1 MKEPQRYSSLK
12 RAMQRQNGKSR
23 LPTNFTFTTMQR
35 VIEVNAAREKRE
47 NRIVFFATIV
57 ASLLLIAGSAYII
70 HPMVEN
76 YRFSMHEHIKTLN
89 INSETIEMYLPIFAA
104 VILLLLLE
112 IRLQAILK
120 RKLKE

>member
-70 HPMVEN
+70 APMVEN
-76 YRFSMHEHIKTLN
+76 YRFSMHEHINTLS

>member
-70 HPMVEN
+70 APMVEN
-76 YRFSMHEHIKTLN
+76 YRFSLHEHIKTLN

-104 VILLLLLE
+104 VILLIMLE

>member
-12 RAMQRQNGKSR
+12 RAMQRQNEKSR
-23 LPTNFTFTTMQR
+23 LSTNFTFTTMQR

-70 HPMVEN
+70 APMVEN

-104 VILLLLLE
+104 VILLLLLD
-112 IRLQAILK
+112 IKLRAIQ
-120 RKLKE
+120 RKKFNE

>member
-12 RAMQRQNGKSR
+12 MAMQRQDSKSK
-23 LPTNFTFTTMQR
+23 LSTNFTFATMQR

-70 HPMVEN
+70 APMVEN

>member
-12 RAMQRQNGKSR
+12 RAMQRQNEKSR

-57 ASLLLIAGSAYII
+57 ASLLLIAGSACII
-70 HPMVEN
+70 APMIEN
-76 YRFSMHEHIKTLN
+76 YTFSLPEFARAVSIDGEELE
-89 INSETIEMYLPIFAA
+89 IYLPFFAA
-104 VILLLLLE
+104 FMLLLLLD
-112 IRLQAILK
+112 IKLRAIQ
-120 RKLKE
+120 RKKFNE

>member
-12 RAMQRQNGKSR
+12 RAMQRQDSKSK
-23 LPTNFTFTTMQR
+23 LSTNFTFATMQR

-70 HPMVEN
+70 APMVEN

>member
-70 HPMVEN
+70 APMVEN
-76 YRFSMHEHIKTLN
+76 YRFSMREHIKTLN

>member
-12 RAMQRQNGKSR
+12 RAMQRQNEKSR

-70 HPMVEN
+70 APMVEN

-120 RKLKE
+120 KKLKE

>member
-70 HPMVEN
+70 APMVEN
-76 YRFSMHEHIKTLN
+76 YRFSMHKHIKTLN

-104 VILLLLLE
+104 VILLIMLE

>member
-12 RAMQRQNGKSR
+12 RAMQRQNEKSR
-23 LPTNFTFTTMQR
+23 LSTNFTFTTMQR

-70 HPMVEN
+70 APMVEN
-76 YRFSMHEHIKTLN
+76 YRFSIHEHIKTLN

>member
-1 MKEPQRYSSLK
+1 
-12 RAMQRQNGKSR
+12 
-23 LPTNFTFTTMQR
+23 
-35 VIEVNAAREKRE
+35 
-47 NRIVFFATIV
+47 
-57 ASLLLIAGSAYII
+57 
-70 HPMVEN
+70 MVEN

>member
-12 RAMQRQNGKSR
+12 RAMQRQNEKSR

-70 HPMVEN
+70 APMVEN
-76 YRFSMHEHIKTLN
+76 YRFSTHEHIKTLN

>member
-70 HPMVEN
+70 APMVEN

-104 VILLLLLE
+104 VILLIMLE

>member
-12 RAMQRQNGKSR
+12 MAMQRQDSKSK
-23 LPTNFTFTTMQR
+23 LSTNFTFATMRR

-70 HPMVEN
+70 APMVEN

-120 RKLKE
+120 RKLKL

>member
-70 HPMVEN
+70 APMVEN
-76 YRFSMHEHIKTLN
+76 YRFSLHEHIKTLN

>member
-12 RAMQRQNGKSR
+12 RAMQRQDSKSK
-23 LPTNFTFTTMQR
+23 LSTNFTFATMQR

-70 HPMVEN
+70 APMVEN

-104 VILLLLLE
+104 VILLLLLD
-112 IRLQAILK
+112 IKLRAIQ
-120 RKLKE
+120 RKKFNE

>member
-23 LPTNFTFTTMQR
+23 LSTNFTFTTMQR

-70 HPMVEN
+70 APMVEN

>member
-70 HPMVEN
+70 APMVEN
-76 YRFSMHEHIKTLN
+76 YRFSLHEHINTLN

>member
-12 RAMQRQNGKSR
+12 RAMQRQNGKCR

-70 HPMVEN
+70 APMVEN

>member
-70 HPMVEN
+70 APMVEN
-76 YRFSMHEHIKTLN
+76 YRFSMHEHINTLN
-89 INSETIEMYLPIFAA
+89 INSETIEMYLSIFAA
-104 VILLLLLE
+104 IILLLLLE

>member
-12 RAMQRQNGKSR
+12 RAMQRQNEKSR

-70 HPMVEN
+70 APMVEN

-104 VILLLLLE
+104 VILLLMLE

>member
-70 HPMVEN
+70 APMVEN

>member
-70 HPMVEN
+70 APMVEN

-89 INSETIEMYLPIFAA
+89 INSETIEMYLPI
-104 VILLLLLE
+104 
-112 IRLQAILK
+112 
-120 RKLKE
+120 

>member
-12 RAMQRQNGKSR
+12 RAMKRQNEKSR

-70 HPMVEN
+70 APMVEN

>member
-1 MKEPQRYSSLK
+1 MKEPQKYSSLK
-12 RAMQRQNGKSR
+12 RAMQRQNEKSR

-70 HPMVEN
+70 APMVEN
-76 YRFSMHEHIKTLN
+76 YRFSLHEHIKTLN

>member
-12 RAMQRQNGKSR
+12 RAMQRQNEKSR
-23 LPTNFTFTTMQR
+23 LSTNFTFTTMQR

-70 HPMVEN
+70 APMVEN
-76 YRFSMHEHIKTLN
+76 YRFSLHEHIKTLN

>member
-12 RAMQRQNGKSR
+12 RAMQRQDSKSK
-23 LPTNFTFTTMQR
+23 LSTNFTFATMQR

-47 NRIVFFATIV
+47 NRIVCFATIV

-70 HPMVEN
+70 APMVEN

-104 VILLLLLE
+104 VILLLLLD
-112 IRLQAILK
+112 IKLRAIQ
-120 RKLKE
+120 RKKFNE

>member
-1 MKEPQRYSSLK
+1 MKEPQKYSSLK

-70 HPMVEN
+70 APMVEN

>member
-12 RAMQRQNGKSR
+12 RAMQRQNEKSR

-70 HPMVEN
+70 APMVEN

>member
-12 RAMQRQNGKSR
+12 RAMQRQNEKSR

-70 HPMVEN
+70 APMVEN
-76 YRFSMHEHIKTLN
+76 YRFSLHEHIKTLN

>member
-12 RAMQRQNGKSR
+12 RAMQRQNEKSR
-23 LPTNFTFTTMQR
+23 LSTNFTFTTMQR

-70 HPMVEN
+70 APMVEN

>member
-12 RAMQRQNGKSR
+12 MAMQRQNEKSR

-70 HPMVEN
+70 APMVEN
-76 YRFSMHEHIKTLN
+76 YRFSLHEHIKTLN

>member
-12 RAMQRQNGKSR
+12 RAMQRQNEKSR

-70 HPMVEN
+70 APMVEN
-76 YRFSMHEHIKTLN
+76 YRFSMHEHIKTLH

>member
-12 RAMQRQNGKSR
+12 MAMQRQNEKSR

-70 HPMVEN
+70 APMVEN
-76 YRFSMHEHIKTLN
+76 YRFCLHEHIKTLN

>member
-12 RAMQRQNGKSR
+12 RAMQRQNEKSR

-70 HPMVEN
+70 APMVEN

-89 INSETIEMYLPIFAA
+89 INSETIEMYLPFFAA
-104 VILLLLLE
+104 FMLLLLLD
-112 IRLQAILK
+112 IKLRAIQ
-120 RKLKE
+120 RKKFNE